1 MFHSTF
7 RKNFLFLVGII
18 NVCFQESLQEINLE
32 GNKITDVAAGTFS
45 DLPSLKSVNLRHNL
59 LRRVSRNSLQLVR
72 DDGGELSEP
81 YSIVAPLTISFSCC
95 VDNVDICC
103 QELDRHN
110 VTQQMI
116 TFSSQNSAT
125 NFTHW
130 GCLK

>member
-1 MFHSTF
+1 M
-7 RKNFLFLVGII
+7 
-18 NVCFQESLQEINLE
+18 
-32 GNKITDVAAGTFS
+32 AAGTFS

-81 YSIVAPLTISFSCC
+81 YSIVAPLTISFSC

-116 TFSSQNSAT
+116 TFSQQSGLSNKLHT
-125 NFTHW
+125 L
-130 GCLK
+130 GLP